1 MNNIRGREELGSQ
14 LLCGDPGSVRFLL
27 LLLRSR
33 GLGVIMKQQIW
44 TEAITELQLPAL
56 ILAQISRGDNRH
68 SVFSVNGPYWE
79 FLSSIQKKWN
89 RKIFLQYIVHIKIFR
104 LGDPNHG
111 MTVR

>member
-1 MNNIRGREELGSQ
+1 MNNIRGREESASQ
-14 LLCGDPGSVRFLL
+14 LLRRDPGSVQFL

-56 ILAQISRGDNRH
+56 ILAQISRGDRH

-79 FLSSIQKKWN
+79 FLSSIQK
-89 RKIFLQYIVHIKIFR
+89 
-104 LGDPNHG
+104 
-111 MTVR
+111 